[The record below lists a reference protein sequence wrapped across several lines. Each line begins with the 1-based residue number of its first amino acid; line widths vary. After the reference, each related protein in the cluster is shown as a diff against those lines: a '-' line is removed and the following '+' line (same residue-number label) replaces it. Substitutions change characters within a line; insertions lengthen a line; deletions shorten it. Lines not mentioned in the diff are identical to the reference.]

1 MRFVTEGRTALDAV
15 ALLPGEPIRFPTRP
29 DGGRAVRK
37 DEIEVEE
44 RGLYIE
50 SWLPERRSRRRPLYL
65 IHGELGGSWLWER
78 YLGYFAG
85 RGWEAHA
92 LNLRAHFWSSTADVA
107 RLTFDSYV
115 ADVRAGLTRLG
126 SNPVVIGHGLGALL
140 AMKAAESTPV
150 GGLVLLAPPL
160 PRELSAP
167 PEAHELRDVPA
178 VFRRDLVG
186 WAGLPEH
193 LRRLNPDL
201 SIADVLRVQH
211 MMGLESGAARR
222 AVLSGV
228 GVAREPLLAVPRLV
242 IGAGL
247 DRLYPS
253 SQSERVATWLEAEYL
268 PFAAHSHYG
277 LIVGEESYRQVA
289 DAVRGFLESS
299 RL

>member
-1 MRFVTEGRTALDAV
+1 MTEGTVAPGAV
-15 ALLPGEPIRFPTRP
+15 TLLPGEPLPFPTRP

-37 DEIEVEE
+37 DEIEIEE

-78 YLGYFAG
+78 YLGYFAS

-107 RLTFDSYV
+107 TLTFDSYLD
-115 ADVRAGLTRLG
+115 DVRAGLERLG
-126 SNPVVIGHGLGALL
+126 SNPVLVGHGLGALL
-140 AMKAAESTPV
+140 AMKAAESAPV

-160 PRELSAP
+160 PRELRPP
-167 PEAHELRDVPA
+167 PEAHALRDVPT

-193 LRRLNPDL
+193 LRRQNPDL
-201 SIADVLRVQH
+201 SIADVFRVQH
-211 MMGLESGAARR
+211 MMGQESGAARR

-228 GVAREPLLAVPRLV
+228 SVDRDPLLELPRLV
-242 IGAGL
+242 VGAGL
-247 DRLYPS
+247 DRLYPEADT
-253 SQSERVATWLEAEYL
+253 ERLAAWLEAPYRAYE
-268 PFAAHSHYG
+268 AHSHYG
-277 LIVGEESYRQVA
+277 LVVGEESYRHVA
-289 DAVRGFLESS
+289 DDIRAFLETH